1 LVAPLKYLHLALF
14 ATSMWAGN
22 MESMTANGHADH
34 PAPETFAPGAG
45 LRAAGLSEL
54 EERLYR
60 TLLRVRQGSL
70 AQLAAFADC
79 SPVVTRRALH
89 RLESLGL
96 INRQGTPGRFV
107 PAAPDTAIEALILRR
122 QEELER
128 CRLTAAALAAEYRN
142 ATSDTADLVELVKG
156 ESIFQRYVQLL
167 TSARSEVLMFDKPPY
182 IGPADNPLELE
193 VLARGISWRA
203 IYAQEALE
211 LPDRIAQLRA
221 WHAAGERARLAA
233 NVPLKLVLVDR
244 KIALL
249 PLTPDGH
256 GAENTAILVHPSS
269 LLTTLL
275 MLFDTVWERALP
287 LDAGSRPERVLDEPA
302 AEDRMLLQMLTAGL
316 KDQAIA
322 RQLDVSL
329 RTARRRLAQLMTTT
343 GATSRFQLALAA
355 VRRGW
360 LPAEPLSV
368 ISPATTGSPGTQPAA
383 PRGTVPG
390 PRPAADDRS
399 GARS

>member
-1 LVAPLKYLHLALF
+1 
-14 ATSMWAGN
+14 MG
-22 MESMTANGHADH
+22 SMTAKGHADH
-34 PAPETFAPGAG
+34 PALETFTRGAG

-70 AQLAAFADC
+70 TQLAAFAGC

-89 RLESLGL
+89 RLGSLGL
-96 INRQGTPGRFV
+96 VNRQGTPSRFV

-128 CRLTAAALAAEYRN
+128 CRLTAISLAAEYRS

-167 TSARSEVLMFDKPPY
+167 TNARSEVLMFDKPPY
-182 IGPADNPLELE
+182 IGPADNPLELG

-203 IYAQEALE
+203 IYAQEAIDI
-211 LPDRIAQLRA
+211 PDRIAQLGV

-269 LLTTLL
+269 LLSTLL
-275 MLFDTVWERALP
+275 MLFDMVWERALP
-287 LDAGSRPERVLDEPA
+287 LDAGNGPERAADEPA

-360 LPAEPLSV
+360 LPGESLSV
-368 ISPATTGSPGTQPAA
+368 ISPATAGSRDTQPAA
-383 PRGTVPG
+383 AGWTVPG

>member
-1 LVAPLKYLHLALF
+1 
-14 ATSMWAGN
+14 
-22 MESMTANGHADH
+22 MESMTPNGHADR
-34 PAPETFAPGAG
+34 PALETFPPGAG
-45 LRAAGLSEL
+45 LRVAGLSEL
-54 EERLYR
+54 EEQLYR

-70 AQLAAFADC
+70 GQLAAFADR

-96 INRQGTPGRFV
+96 VNRQGTPSRFV
-107 PAAPDTAIEALILRR
+107 PASPDTAIEALILRR

-128 CRLTAAALAAEYRN
+128 CRLTAAALAAEYRS

-156 ESIFQRYVQLL
+156 ESIFHRYVQLL
-167 TSARSEVLMFDKPPY
+167 RSARSEVLMFDKPPY

-193 VLARGISWRA
+193 VLARGIRWRA

-211 LPDRIAQLRA
+211 IPDRIAQLRA
-221 WHAAGERARLAA
+221 WHAAGEQARLAA

-244 KIALL
+244 KTALL

-256 GAENTAILVHPSS
+256 GADNTAILLQASS
-269 LLTTLL
+269 LLSTLL
-275 MLFDTVWERALP
+275 MLFDMVWERALP
-287 LDAGSRPERVLDEPA
+287 LDAGNRSDHVVDEPA
-302 AEDRMLLQMLTAGL
+302 AEDRLLLQMLTAGL

-360 LPAEPLSV
+360 LPGDPTPV
-368 ISPATTGSPGTQPAA
+368 IAPPTTGSCDTQTAA
-383 PRGTVPG
+383 ARCTVPG
-390 PRPAADDRS
+390 PRPAAGDRS
-399 GARS
+399 RVRP